1 VKHLKLGPFVA
12 AALAVTALGAAVPAP
27 ALAASAAT
35 ASAQAALAGAPGTF
49 VPLTPVRILD
59 TRHGNGAPT
68 AKIGSGR
75 TVSFTV
81 TGRGGVPASNVAAV
95 VINVTVADGTASGF
109 VTAFPGGAVKPAAS
123 NLNFAAGQVVANL
136 VTVGVGGT
144 GQVSLYNGSRSSVDL
159 IADVSGYYLGG
170 TPTDP
175 GAFTALTP
183 TRILDTRTG
192 LGAQAKPLH
201 GGGKLDLTVQGAGGV
216 DPAGAAAVVM
226 NVTATSAVSSGYLT
240 VYPAGGV
247 RPTASNL
254 NFTAG
259 RTVPNLVTVA
269 LGTSG
274 QVTIYNGSSGSVN
287 VIADVAG
294 YYLTGTATKPG
305 TFVPLPKTTRILD
318 TRAALGAPGK
328 TAVLPLHEV
337 GLQTLNGNSVPL
349 AGVAAVALNVTATGA
364 TRSGYVSVSP
374 TDPKRPAVSTLN
386 HAAGQTIANAAIVPP
401 GLCGKSTFF
410 NGSSGSTHL
419 IADVAGYFIG
429 AAAGGGPSSKTAKA
443 WGINAQ
449 GLLADGSTKSSKAPV
464 DVMDLQGLVQIGN
477 GLALDNTGAVWAW
490 GPGELTRLYGAGTSV
505 DQGFRNCSIPESV
518 TGLTNITA
526 IAGSP
531 NLGYALDNAGK
542 VWSWGLNS
550 KGQLGN
556 GTLTTNFTPQKV
568 PGLPPTGTSV
578 TQLGNGFVVLSN
590 GNVWGWGD
598 NSAGQLGTGAT
609 IGVPSKSP
617 MQVLGLSN
625 VKALSQ
631 QGHTE
636 YALLNDDTVMAWGAN
651 INSALGAGM
660 VPDTLAHPSP
670 RHVVS
675 VTDPAIALSGVTAI
689 SGAMALMNDGSLVT
703 WGAND
708 SGQLGDSSIGVT
720 KTRPVLVTFAT
731 TPPTFSGIATGGNV
745 NFALA
750 TDSTVWAWGAAFGN
764 GRAAKAATPFQIPGL
779 SGVTSMGGAASTGY
793 AIVP

>member
-1 VKHLKLGPFVA
+1 VKHLKLGPIVA
-12 AALAVTALGAAVPAP
+12 AAVAVTALGAVVPAP
-27 ALAASAAT
+27 ALAGAASPT
-35 ASAQAALAGAPGTF
+35 AQAALVGAPGTY

-68 AKIGSGR
+68 AKIGSGG

-81 TGRGGVPASNVAAV
+81 AGRGGVPAANVAAV
-95 VINVTVADGTASGF
+95 VVNVTVADGLSSGF
-109 VTAFPGGAVKPAAS
+109 VTAFPGGAAKPTVS

-159 IADVSGYYLGG
+159 IADVAGYYVGG

-175 GAFTALTP
+175 GAFAALTP
-183 TRILDTRTG
+183 KRILDTRSG
-192 LGAQAKPLH
+192 LGALAKPLH

-216 DPAGAAAVVM
+216 DPAGASAVVM
-226 NVTATSAVSSGYLT
+226 NVTATSAVASGFLT

-259 RTVPNLVTVA
+259 RTVPNLVTVP
-269 LGTSG
+269 LGTAG
-274 QVTIYNGSSGSVN
+274 HVTIYNGSSGSVN

-294 YYLTGTATKPG
+294 YYLSGTATKPG
-305 TFVPLPKTTRILD
+305 TFVPLAKTTRILD
-318 TRAALGAPGK
+318 TRGALGVPGT

-419 IADVAGYFIG
+419 IADVAGYFLG
-429 AAAGGGPSSKTAKA
+429 TASGGGATAQSAKA
-443 WGINAQ
+443 WGNNAQ

-464 DVMDLQGLVQIGN
+464 GVMDLQGLVSIGN

-490 GPGELTRLYGAGTSV
+490 GPAELTRLYGGGPSV
-505 DQGFRNCSIPESV
+505 DQGYRNCSIPEPV
-518 TGLTNITA
+518 AGLTNITA

-531 NLGYALDNAGK
+531 ALGYALDSTGK
-542 VWSWGLNS
+542 VWSWGLNA

-578 TQLGNGFVVLSN
+578 TALGNGFVVLSN

-598 NSAGQLGTGAT
+598 NSAGQLGTGVT

-617 MQVLGLSN
+617 VQVLGLSN
-625 VKALSQ
+625 VQALSQ

-636 YALLNDDTVMAWGAN
+636 YALLGDDTVVAWGAN
-651 INSALGAGM
+651 VNSALGAGM
-660 VPDTLAHPSP
+660 VPDTDAHPSP

-689 SGAMALMNDGSLVT
+689 SGAMALLNDGSLVT

-708 SGQLGDSSIGVT
+708 SGQLGDASIGVT

-731 TPPTFSGIATGGNV
+731 TPPTFTGIASGGNV
-745 NFALA
+745 NLALA
-750 TDSTVWAWGAAFGN
+750 SDKTVWAWGAAFGN

-779 SGVTSMGGAASTGY
+779 TGVTSIGAASSTGY